1 MSITR
6 LPIPLRLLAPLLA
19 AAALLPAQATRQHR
33 PTPNVGEFHVLKA
46 DLHTHTVF
54 SDGLVWPTT
63 RVREAWAED
72 IDVLSIT
79 DHDDYHPHKQDVST
93 NLSRPWEIAKP
104 LADSLGLILVPGVE
118 ITKGDIHFN
127 ALFVTDFNAF
137 TGKELQAALAEA
149 KRQGAFSFWN
159 HPGWRGKAQ
168 WWPPIATAYSDRLF
182 QGIELVNGGSYY
194 EEAHPWVGQHN
205 LTIIGTSDLHGP
217 SLPDEQR
224 SLTLL
229 LVRER
234 TLAGIREALDTG
246 RTVAWQRRRLFGR
259 ERVLADLFRAY
270 VQTPAELRLAPGAR
284 GALAF
289 RNGSA
294 LHFEI
299 RTTGAPDYMEA
310 GGAVQVAPQSTVL
323 LPVRLKPDAPK
334 TRQKITLRME
344 VTNALV
350 GPNQPLTAPLSFEL
364 IP

>member
-1 MSITR
+1 MRIAR
-6 LPIPLRLLAPLLA
+6 LTSPLRLLLPLVF
-19 AAALLPAQATRQHR
+19 AAALLPAQSTRQHR
-33 PTPNVGEFHVLKA
+33 PTPNVGEFYVLKA

-93 NLSRPWEIAKP
+93 NLSRAWEIAKP
-104 LADSLGLILVPGVE
+104 LAESLGVILVPGVE

-168 WWPPIATAYSDRLF
+168 WWPPIATAFSDKLF

-194 EEAHPWVGQHN
+194 EEVHPWVGQRN
-205 LTIIGTSDLHGP
+205 LTIIGTSDIHGP
-217 SLPDEQR
+217 SLPTEQR

-246 RTVAWQRRRLFGR
+246 RTVAWQRRRLFAN
-259 ERVLADLFRAY
+259 ERVMADVFRAY
-270 VQTPAELRLAPGAR
+270 VQAPTELRLAPGSS
-284 GALAF
+284 GALAL
-289 RNGSA
+289 RNNSA

-299 RTTGAPDYMEA
+299 KASDAPAYMETGAVTLP
-310 GGAVQVAPQSTVL
+310 PQSTVL

-344 VTNALV
+344 VSNALT
-350 GPNQPLTAPLSFEL
+350 GPNQALSLPLAFEL

>member
-1 MSITR
+1 MRIDR
-6 LPIPLRLLAPLLA
+6 LKLPIRLLLPLLLA
-19 AAALLPAQATRQHR
+19 AAQLPAQATRQHR

-54 SDGLVWPTT
+54 SDGLVWPST

-72 IDVLSIT
+72 LDVLSIT
-79 DHDDYHPHKQDVST
+79 DHDDYRPHKQDVST
-93 NLSRPWEIAKP
+93 DLSRPWELAKP

-137 TGKELQAALAEA
+137 TGLELQSALAEA

-168 WWPPIATAYSDRLF
+168 WFPPIATAYSDKLF
-182 QGIELVNGGSYY
+182 QGIELVNGPSYY
-194 EEAHPWVGQHN
+194 EEAHPWVGQYN
-205 LTIIGTSDLHGP
+205 LTILGTSDIHGP
-217 SLPDEQR
+217 SLPGEPR

-246 RTVAWQRRRLFGR
+246 RTVAWQHRRLFGN
-259 ERVLADLFRAY
+259 ERILADLFRAY
-270 VQTPAELRLAPGAR
+270 VQAPAELRLAPGAR
-284 GALAF
+284 GALAL
-289 RNGSA
+289 RNNSA
-294 LHFEI
+294 LTFEI
-299 RTTGAPDYMEA
+299 KAAAAPAYMEVS
-310 GGAVQVAPQSTVL
+310 AVTVPPQSTVL
-323 LPVRLKPDAPK
+323 VPVRLKPDAPK
-334 TRQKITLRME
+334 TRQKVTLRVE
-344 VTNALV
+344 VGNALV
-350 GPNQPLTAPLSFEL
+350 GPNQPLTVPLEFQL